1 MLLYKEKIEA
11 KALHNEQQT
20 TQLPQCIPNIK
31 EQKCVL
37 SEDYP
42 YVLNYK
48 RMVCIVYKRVSLLK

>member
-20 TQLPQCIPNIK
+20 TQLPQCIPIIK

-48 RMVCIVYKRVSLLK
+48 RMVSVSLLK